1 MKVEV
6 IMPQKT
12 KTVATLTLMAV
23 MSLFIVGIA
32 QSQEVTSEAKKEE
45 GRGYFMFGGS
55 ILDIDGLNSRLESKG
70 YSKFSDNLFSLGG
83 GGHGM
88 INRVIIGG
96 EGHGLF
102 GGEKESTISGETY
115 KTSLTV
121 GYGFFNM
128 GYILYSMDDLNIY
141 PILGIGGGGMSV
153 KIAEREAPSFDEVL
167 DNPRRISTLSSG
179 GFLIKLALGADY
191 LLKLAEDESGEG
203 GLIFGLQIGYT
214 FTPIKGDWQM
224 GEIDV
229 SGGPEVGIT
238 GPYIR
243 FMIGGG
249 GKSNK

>member
-1 MKVEV
+1 MLEK
-6 IMPQKT
+6 M
-12 KTVATLTLMAV
+12 KTVAALTLVAV
-23 MSLFIVGIA
+23 MSLFIVSIA

-55 ILDIDGLNSRLESKG
+55 ILDIKDLNSRLESKG

-83 GGHGM
+83 GGHGI

-102 GGEKESTISGETY
+102 GGEKESAISGETY
-115 KTSLTV
+115 KTSLAV
-121 GYGFFNM
+121 GYGFFDI
-128 GYILYSMDDLNIY
+128 GYILYSKGDLNIY
-141 PILGIGGGGMSV
+141 PFLGLGGGGISV

-167 DNPRRISTLSSG
+167 DNPKRSANLSSG
-179 GFLIKLALGADY
+179 GFLLNLALGVDY
-191 LLKLAEDESGEG
+191 LLKLAEDENGEG
-203 GLIFGLQIGYT
+203 GLVFGLRMGYT

-224 GEIDV
+224 DGIDV

-249 GKSNK
+249 GKSNE